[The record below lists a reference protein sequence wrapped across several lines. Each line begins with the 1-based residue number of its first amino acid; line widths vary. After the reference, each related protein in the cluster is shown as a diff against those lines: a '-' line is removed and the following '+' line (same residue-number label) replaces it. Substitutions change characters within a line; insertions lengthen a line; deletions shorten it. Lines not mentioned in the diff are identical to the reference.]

1 ITACLGEDAERI
13 MADDNHLVLGVDVRL
28 ARGRVERSQKF
39 LSGSVQI
46 AAHAEHHTS
55 AEVKARHRPVSFC
68 AEGAL
73 QEVPGECAQIFLK
86 SLFNGSAVL
95 SSLTL
100 HKKRLPTRVSGTNG
114 IGQE

>member
-1 ITACLGEDAERI
+1 
-13 MADDNHLVLGVDVRL
+13 MANDNHFVLDVDVRL

-39 LSGSVQI
+39 LSRSIQV

-55 AEVKARHRPVSFC
+55 AEVKARHRPVSFR
-68 AEGAL
+68 AEAAL

-95 SSLTL
+95 SSLPFRQRGCRRGSEDQTSL
-100 HKKRLPTRVSGTNG
+100 ARRSALP
-114 IGQE
+114 